1 MELNSYIG
9 YPFDFVKQLL
19 EKEGISYIVKEVWD
33 VKKTKLGEDF
43 RVINIKNSDG
53 NIIIY
58 ASYF

>member
-19 EKEGISYIVKEVWD
+19 DKNDISYSVVEVWD
-33 VKKTKLGEDF
+33 VKRTKLGNDF
-43 RVINIKNSDG
+43 RVINFKNDDEK
-53 NIIIY
+53 IIIY